1 MKLAYGIIFISAGYS
16 PGILAV
22 KRNNFLPQL
31 MPSSSQWRKQFGLEH
46 IPSQPA
52 QQQQQSQTGRS
63 TGQQPSSSTQQLG
76 HSLISSTELF
86 DNSIINSS
94 PENSQFSIESKK
106 EQHAN
111 HENTAEVVR
120 KSDASLIWR
129 RTLAG
134 HVSEV
139 EDNKDIEGYFHV
151 TDSITDA
158 LNYYFNFK
166 DQQNMSHNNKNSNR
180 RRRRDTD
187 SNLKGED
194 FIDYGCWCNRV
205 RYLKESGINDMSA
218 LDANY
223 KGGKVVDEIDRVCQD
238 WTKCM
243 RCVTITNSRTFEEA
257 QADQTT
263 RNFQQS
269 NCQFDKLTFA
279 FGIKS
284 SGELTCSDPSNHV
297 RSCAY
302 QTCMCNLD
310 LIEKLADLRHA
321 FEATNSRF
329 NKKHNQQCNYQLK
342 GKYANSQTEQK
353 SQEQQIAESGLSVIG
368 FQSSNSDPATRS
380 ANSAMESNNDEF
392 LNDYWSFDYDNTK
405 SEDTDYY
412 DSAPVSIHQNNG
424 PRAPSK
430 FDQDNRDRGET
441 QCCGSVPSWR
451 PYKTNNKQCCRRRV
465 ASNSGSESLLQ
476 YWIVKKDDNACQIEP
491 THLLT

>member
-1 MKLAYGIIFISAGYS
+1 MKLAYGIIFISSSGT
-16 PGILAV
+16 LAV
-22 KRNNFLPQL
+22 KRNNLLPQL
-31 MPSSSQWRKQFGLEH
+31 MPASSQWRKQFGLEH
-46 IPSQPA
+46 PA
-52 QQQQQSQTGRS
+52 QPSRDNRQSGRS
-63 TGQQPSSSTQQLG
+63 SSSHQPSNSISAAQQLG

-94 PENSQFSIESKK
+94 EENNKFSMESKK
-106 EQHAN
+106 EQQNN

-134 HVSEV
+134 HVAKV

-166 DQQNMSHNNKNSNR
+166 DEQIKKNSSGNNR
-180 RRRRDTD
+180 RRKRDTE

-218 LDANY
+218 MDNNY

-269 NCQFDKLTFA
+269 NCQFVKMTFA
-279 FGIKS
+279 FGIKTT
-284 SGELTCSDPSNHV
+284 GELTCSDPSNHV

-310 LIEKLADLRHA
+310 LIEKLSDLRHA

-329 NKKHNQQCNYQLK
+329 NKNHVQQCNYQLK
-342 GKYANSQTEQK
+342 GRQVTTLSEDEQM
-353 SQEQQIAESGLSVIG
+353 AESGLSIIG
-368 FQSSNSDPATRS
+368 FEPSDPATRT
-380 ANSAMESNNDEF
+380 ANSAMASNNDEF

-412 DSAPVSIHQNNG
+412 DSAPVSVHGDSLNG
-424 PRAPSK
+424 PRASSK
-430 FDQDNRDRGET
+430 QNGQDNRERGET

-451 PYKTNNKQCCRRRV
+451 PYKTNNKQCCRRRTD
-465 ASNSGSESLLQ
+465 SSESEGLQ
-476 YWIVKKDDNACQIEP
+476 YWIAKKSDGACQAQPIH
-491 THLLT
+491 TLT